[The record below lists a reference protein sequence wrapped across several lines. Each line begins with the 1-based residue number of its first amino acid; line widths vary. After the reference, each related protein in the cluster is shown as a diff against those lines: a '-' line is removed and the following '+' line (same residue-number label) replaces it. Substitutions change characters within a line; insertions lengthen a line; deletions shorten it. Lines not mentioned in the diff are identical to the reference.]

1 MTLSG
6 TSRWSITSEASLT
19 MADRCRSARSALPQS
34 PFEPSTTTDVAAP
47 SASSRTNPWPDPL
60 ALRRLRSI
68 RTPADLSSN
77 SRPSANESLPKTN
90 TPSAPT
96 PSPASFAD
104 AIAWFAPLPPVAIVV
119 VGARAVIVSSLT
131 GKRSIAIVWST
142 FTDPTTNTVRSV
154 LLADAE
160 LDASTKSSSAT
171 PRAIMVMVP
180 IALATREMGPERR
193 HVLPPP
199 ECRLSAAGTDSPP
212 PPKQA
217 LVPLHVKCVETCRWF
232 FSEALGHH

>member
-212 PPKQA
+212 PPQNK
-217 LVPLHVKCVETCRWF
+217 LSFPST
-232 FSEALGHH
+232 

>member
-160 LDASTKSSSAT
+160 LDASTKQQRTEGDHGHGSHC
-171 PRAIMVMVP
+171 P
-180 IALATREMGPERR
+180 ATREMGPERG
-193 HVLPPP
+193 VLPPP
-199 ECRLSAAGTDSPP
+199 ECRLSAAEDSPP
-212 PPKQA
+212 PPG
-217 LVPLHVKCVETCRWF
+217 LVPST
-232 FSEALGHH
+232 

>member
-1 MTLSG
+1 
-6 TSRWSITSEASLT
+6 
-19 MADRCRSARSALPQS
+19 
-34 PFEPSTTTDVAAP
+34 
-47 SASSRTNPWPDPL
+47 
-60 ALRRLRSI
+60 
-68 RTPADLSSN
+68 
-77 SRPSANESLPKTN
+77 
-90 TPSAPT
+90 
-96 PSPASFAD
+96 
-104 AIAWFAPLPPVAIVV
+104 
-119 VGARAVIVSSLT
+119 VIVSSLT

-154 LLADAE
+154 FVADAE
-160 LDASTKSSSAT
+160 LDASTKTSSAT

-180 IALATREMGPERR
+180 IALATREMGPDWR

-199 ECRLSAAGTDSPP
+199 ECLSDP